1 MVFNRMKGVIT
12 ARYAPLVLPQN
23 LNAFP
28 KGDYMKY
35 LPDIMV
41 REMLLLKNIW

>member
-1 MVFNRMKGVIT
+1 MVVNGMEAIIT
-12 ARYAPLVLPQN
+12 ARYAHVVLPQN

-35 LPDIMV
+35 LP
-41 REMLLLKNIW
+41 R